1 MAKKESMTTQ
11 KPTKSAFNRFLSAQ
25 SWSLDIGILI
35 LRLCC
40 ALMIVH
46 GLDKFI
52 DFSDGASDW
61 PDPLHVGPVVSKGLT
76 VFAELFC
83 TLFVVVGLFTRL
95 ALLPLIIC
103 MLVIIFV
110 MHAGEPFGEKELG
123 VHYLLAYLTLLFTG
137 PGKYSLDGVMRK

>member
-1 MAKKESMTTQ
+1 MSNSSKR
-11 KPTKSAFNRFLSAQ
+11 AFRNLISAQ
-25 SWSLDIGILI
+25 PWSLDIGILL
-35 LRLCC
+35 LRLSC

-46 GLDKFI
+46 GWGKFI
-52 DFSDGASDW
+52 DFSDGVADW
-61 PDPLHVGPVVSKGLT
+61 PDPLHVSPVVSKGLT

-83 TLFVVVGLFTRL
+83 TILVVLGLFTRL
-95 ALLPLIIC
+95 ALMPLIVC

-137 PGKYSLDGVMRK
+137 PGRYSVDGGMKKSSK

>member
-1 MAKKESMTTQ
+1 MTTQ
-11 KPTKSAFNRFLSAQ
+11 NPTKSAFSRFLSAQ
-25 SWSLDIGILI
+25 PWSLDIGLLI

-46 GLDKFI
+46 GWGKFI
-52 DFSDGASDW
+52 DFSDGVADW

-83 TLFVVVGLFTRL
+83 TMLVVLGLFTRL

-137 PGKYSLDGVMRK
+137 PGKYSLDGVMRKG

>member
-1 MAKKESMTTQ
+1 MSNTSKR
-11 KPTKSAFNRFLSAQ
+11 AFRNLISAQ
-25 SWSLDIGILI
+25 PWSLDIGILL

-46 GLDKFI
+46 GWGNFI
-52 DFSDGASDW
+52 DFSDGVADW
-61 PDPLHVGPVVSKGLT
+61 PDPLHVSPVFSKGLT

-83 TLFVVVGLFTRL
+83 TILVVLGLFTRL
-95 ALLPLIIC
+95 ALIPLIVC
-103 MLVIIFV
+103 MLVIIFI

-137 PGKYSLDGVMRK
+137 PGRYSVDGVMGK

>member
-1 MAKKESMTTQ
+1 MTTQ
-11 KPTKSAFNRFLSAQ
+11 NPTKSAFSRFLSAQ
-25 SWSLDIGILI
+25 PWSLDIGILI

-46 GLDKFI
+46 GWGKFS
-52 DFSDGASDW
+52 DFSDGVADW
-61 PDPLHVGPVVSKGLT
+61 PDPLHVSPVVSKGLT

-83 TLFVVVGLFTRL
+83 TILVVLGLFTRL
-95 ALLPLIIC
+95 ALIPLIIC

-137 PGKYSLDGVMRK
+137 PGRYSVDGVMGK